1 MLEGSFSL
9 AAPSDVSS
17 SDVAR
22 AVVAGAISSTL
33 PQYFLAQCVLDIN
46 IQFDKLEN
54 PADKNEIRK
63 AWKQLGMPGNSF
75 KQDLDGYQKFV
86 QLLKGEEVDFNGEK
100 LHLSKNIWDDP
111 GIVQKTP
118 AGSLGNT
125 FWTMY
130 NFAKFIQEKI
140 DERISLPNIVFP
152 FSIPDDVKS
161 VLTSS
166 YPKIKPSCIQTKPCG
181 TPNIG
186 VICLNGE
193 EFKGEKSMLSSG
205 ESLIS
210 DAEALK
216 NYFKEIPGTGI
227 IEGFLFNNNFDLFS
241 KLDNKFT
248 LTLSA
253 CALPYLSDK
262 NKREKLFA
270 IILKHVPQLVGNL
283 EEYAA
288 LLWDEIYQ
296 VFGSRE
302 GFEKPKN
309 IVDYI
314 QNNFDEVIGHIDWN
328 KKPELRTEYDL
339 VRESDKKDWIQK
351 NAETIKDLVLWDEI
365 FISEN
370 PNPKFLQK
378 KILENEDFRDHIK
391 EQILKFSQDHGI
403 TSLVTCGQFGSVLY
417 TPDGLKTECTSNS
430 TLEIL
435 STKGAGDNFFAGYFI
450 GESLG
455 LEKLKC
461 MQLGTMFAEACI
473 TNGQATLNEEIFSE
487 IFGKR
492 PIPGTDLS
500 TFILNKINAC
510 FPTITKSKDL
520 QKQDGLQR

>member
-22 AVVAGAISSTL
+22 AVVAEAISSTL
-33 PQYFLAQCVLDIN
+33 SQYFLAQCALDIN
-46 IQFDKLEN
+46 IQFDKLKN
-54 PADKNEIRK
+54 PADKNEIRT
-63 AWKQLGMPGNSF
+63 AWESLKMPGNPF
-75 KQDLDGYQKFV
+75 KQDPDGYQKFV
-86 QLLKGEEVDFNGEK
+86 QLLKGEEVDFNDKK
-100 LHLSKNIWDDP
+100 LHLSKNIWDDLD
-111 GIVQKTP
+111 IVQKTP

-140 DERISLPNIVFP
+140 DERILLPNIVFP

-205 ESLIS
+205 ESPIS

-216 NYFKEIPGTGI
+216 NYFKEITGTEI

-241 KLDNKFT
+241 ELFGSSEMKDNKFT

-262 NKREKLFA
+262 NKRGDLLK
-270 IILKHVPQLVGNL
+270 IISSCVSQLVGNL

-288 LLWDEIYQ
+288 LLWDTLVSNPYLKQI
-296 VFGSRE
+296 
-302 GFEKPKN
+302 K
-309 IVDYI
+309 I
-314 QNNFDEVIGHIDWN
+314 
-328 KKPELRTEYDL
+328 PENPD
-339 VRESDKKDWIQK
+339 SNWIQSTIATNGKFRNIIQEEIK
-351 NAETIKDLVLWDEI
+351 N
-365 FISEN
+365 
-370 PNPKFLQK
+370 
-378 KILENEDFRDHIK
+378 
-391 EQILKFSQDHGI
+391 FSQDHGI

-417 TPDGLKTECTSNS
+417 TPDGLKTEFTSNS

-473 TNGQATLNEEIFSE
+473 TNGQATLNEEIFSK
-487 IFGKR
+487 IFGEI
-492 PIPGTDLS
+492 PIPRTDLS
-500 TFILNKINAC
+500 TFILDKIEAC